1 MQMIKGCERNDPTL
15 RMTTAVWRQ
24 GETSEENHCVAT
36 VEDAGTE
43 KLPVS
48 AGERKRNVK

>member
-36 VEDAGTE
+36 VEDAGTVE
-43 KLPVS
+43 LPVS
-48 AGERKRNVK
+48 A